1 MKASRKKDEQ
11 QNQPTGLKGL
21 CLRGW
26 RMMHDGGSAGWL
38 ITTILQALLTWG
50 FIGISKL
57 AEGFPWEPQAKM
69 LVLVAIVATWCMALR
84 TIRARLLELIRFW
97 RKGSQVL
104 FRKAR
109 EQTEEGRPGF
119 GLKSFHKIYVRKS
132 MFRLRIIAAGL
143 TMPFFILPIFTAS
156 LCVALCWYNGRGDF
170 ELLGMALVL
179 SVLAAVVGAYF
190 HWTVMPAPVRY
201 STRSVRPVSERVRRR
216 N

>member
-1 MKASRKKDEQ
+1 MRPDLKKEDKE
-11 QNQPTGLKGL
+11 NRAKGLKGL
-21 CLRGW
+21 CQRGW
-26 RMMHDGGSAGWL
+26 RLMHDGGSAGWL

-104 FRKAR
+104 LNKAR
-109 EQTEEGRPGF
+109 ENAEERPGF
-119 GLKSFHKIYVRKS
+119 GLKSFHKVYVRKS

-143 TMPFFILPIFTAS
+143 TMPFFVLPIFTAS

-170 ELLGMALVL
+170 EMLGMALVL
-179 SVLAAVVGAYF
+179 SVLGAVVGAYF
-190 HWTVMPAPVRY
+190 HWTVMPAPARYPVRAG
-201 STRSVRPVSERVRRR
+201 RPVSERMRRR
-216 N
+216 G